1 MATKRTRSTTQRI
14 VDTIRALVR
23 QPLSD
28 ETYEVPTAAAVR
40 RSKAV
45 AAGTRRGKAVKSK
58 SKSKAK
64 VKARGVA
71 RKKAKPAARKKKR

>member
-28 ETYEVPTAAAVR
+28 ESNEVPTAAAVR

-45 AAGTRRGKAVKSK
+45 ASK

-64 VKARGVA
+64 A
-71 RKKAKPAARKKKR
+71 KAKPAARKKKR